1 MEVWLWGSARR
12 CLRVI
17 AALCAVAA
25 LSLCIAAPASAQR
38 VMDPKKYCGRSGYI
52 YIGGGQYAYMAYSHT
67 TWGGQYIYRI
77 YYVYYR
83 FGPLLRS
90 YRTANRCG

>member
-38 VMDPKKYCGRSGYI
+38 QPASRFEFTFTPKHGSWLNLVEGF
-52 YIGGGQYAYMAYSHT
+52 
-67 TWGGQYIYRI
+67 WYRM
-77 YYVYYR
+77 
-83 FGPLLRS
+83 S
-90 YRTANRCG
+90 